1 MPDFAGKTVYR
12 LRFRADRP
20 QQKCRQ
26 MSAIVDMRGAGRW
39 LRCMPRTHL
48 IEASDRRGLAFAS
61 RRTLVPLPAATTAT
75 LILAVLARFRAFRWR
90 RRLAHPRNALP
101 NQLLNRRNA
110 LAVSRRNYGD
120 CGAASPGA
128 ADAMHI
134 IVGMVRHVEVEDV

>member
-39 LRCMPRTHL
+39 LRCCMPRTHL

-61 RRTLVPLPAATTAT
+61 RRTL
-75 LILAVLARFRAFRWR
+75 AFRCR

-110 LAVSRRNYGD
+110 LAV
-120 CGAASPGA
+120 
-128 ADAMHI
+128 
-134 IVGMVRHVEVEDV
+134 RHVEVEDVAHRWDV